1 MIRVASPS
9 FRALAAAI
17 FCAMSAGVWAG
28 APVGYYDTAN
38 TASSAQ
44 LRSSLNDIVTAGFS
58 QVGYSNTN
66 AALFVTDQDPNN
78 SNNVLMIYGRDS
90 RPKSAASG
98 SSDGNAATGGWNRE
112 HSFPQSFFNEREPM
126 RSDLHALFPCDVDI
140 NSRRSNYPYDMVPTA
155 TYTDVFGNRGTSS
168 RFEPANVDKGRV
180 SRGILYMDI
189 RYEGEGGNPN
199 LTVINS
205 APGGTGAGQMAYL
218 NTMLD
223 WHRQYPPTAFER
235 ARNQRVYNRQGNA
248 NPFVDRPEWVS
259 LIYGGT
265 AWTMTNNDTLTVGG
279 VNRTPLSSQSA
290 GAQNVPLLS
299 LNLGLAANQFH
310 INTLA
315 VQKLG
320 TIDDTEVSAVKLW
333 WDVDNNGIAT
343 TADTL
348 LDTRSFSGAAATFTL
363 SHPFYVAP
371 GQTNLLITGSLAGSI
386 AGSRTFGVRATANGI
401 AHDASGG
408 NDVNPSFA
416 DIDSNLVT
424 VGGSISN
431 GDALSAVSFTNR
443 TPYSAPAGTS
453 NLPLLSVNLS
463 LASGEWDL
471 ASIAVSEIGTSLDT
485 DVSALRLYRDLGN
498 DGTVNNGDP
507 LLASATLSSGAATFS
522 LSPPFR
528 ITPGTVNLLVAADI
542 APAATADRLLQLQVN
557 ASGILHSPT
566 GGADINPANS
576 AFQGTAAVITS
587 TVGGEELVDLI
598 ITEVFEGSSGNL
610 KYVEI
615 HNPTMS
621 AISLA
626 TPNDYKLRQYVNGG
640 SSPTVINLTGT
651 VPAGGFYVVVNNSTD
666 FDPVFGAAARDQIS
680 GSVTHNGNDNYD
692 LYNATTANVVD
703 YFAGDLV
710 GSNVNFAMDVCA
722 MRIIDELPNNG
733 AWGGAVQPAANANS
747 PSGFWATRRVL
758 SGNSNATLIG
768 NPGIL
773 DVPVGLSSFSID

>member
-1 MIRVASPS
+1 MIRLPRLHS
-9 FRALAAAI
+9 RALGAAV
-17 FCAMSAGVWAG
+17 FCSISVGAWAG
-28 APVGYYDTAN
+28 APVGYYDSAN

-44 LRSSLNDIVTAGFS
+44 LRSSLNDIVTAGFT
-58 QVGYSNTN
+58 QVGYSNAN
-66 AALFVTDQDPNN
+66 AALSVTDQDPNN

-90 RPKSAASG
+90 RPKSGASG

-126 RSDLHALFPCDVDI
+126 RSDLHALYPCDVDI
-140 NSRRSNYPYDMVPTA
+140 NSRRSNYPYDLVPTA
-155 TYTDVFGNRGTSS
+155 TYTDVFGNRSNNV

-218 NTMLD
+218 NTMLE

-235 ARNQRVYNRQGNA
+235 ARNQKVYNRQGNA
-248 NPFVDRPEWVS
+248 NPFVDHPEWVAM
-259 LIYGGT
+259 IYGGT
-265 AWTMTNNDTLTVGG
+265 AWTMTNNDTLTVAG
-279 VNRTPLSSQSA
+279 VNRAPLSSQSA

-310 INTLA
+310 IGTMA

-320 TIDDTEVSAVKLW
+320 TIDDTEVTSVKLW
-333 WDVDNNGIAT
+333 WDVDNNGIVT

-348 LDTRSFSGAAATFTL
+348 LDTRSFSGGAATFTL

-371 GQTNLLITGSLAGSI
+371 GQTNLLITGSLSGSI
-386 AGSRTFGVRATANGI
+386 SGSRTFGVRAAANGI
-401 AHDASGG
+401 AHHASGG
-408 NDVNPSFA
+408 NDVNPTFA
-416 DIDSNLVT
+416 NIDSNLIN
-424 VGGSISN
+424 VGGSTSS

-443 TPYSAPAGTS
+443 TPYSAPAGTD
-453 NLPLLSVNLS
+453 NLPALSVNLS

-485 DVSALRLYRDLGN
+485 DVSALRLYLDTGN
-498 DGTVNNGDP
+498 DGAVNNGDP
-507 LLASATLSSGAATFS
+507 LLASATLSSAAATFV
-522 LSPPFR
+522 LSPPYR
-528 ITPGTVNLLVAADI
+528 ITPGTVSLLVAADI
-542 APAATADRLLQLQVN
+542 APAAIADRTFQLQVN

-566 GGADINPANS
+566 GGADVNPGNS
-576 AFQGTAAVITS
+576 AFQGTAAIITN
-587 TVGGEELVDLI
+587 TVAGEELVDLI
-598 ITEVFEGSSGNL
+598 ITEVFEGAASNL

-615 HNPTMS
+615 HNPTAS
-621 AISLA
+621 AISLT
-626 TPNDYKLRQYVNGG
+626 TPAYRLRQYVNGG
-640 SSPTVINLTGT
+640 SSPTVINLSGT
-651 VPAGGFYVVVNNSTD
+651 IPAGGFHVVVNNSAD
-666 FDPVFGAAARDQIS
+666 FDPIFGSSARNQIS
-680 GSVTHNGNDNYD
+680 GSITHNGNDNYD
-692 LYNATTANVVD
+692 LYNATTGQVVD

-710 GSNVNFAMDVCA
+710 GSSVNFAQDVCA
-722 MRIIDELPNNG
+722 MRIEDELPNNG

-758 SGNSNATLIG
+758 SGNSNAALIG
-768 NPGIL
+768 NPGVFN
-773 DVPVGLSSFSID
+773 VPVGLSAFSID